1 MEYVQ
6 EIVQFTMEKNA
17 DYTASLALFT
27 DVSNSKEL
35 RELIVHGKLEAAL
48 LNASM
53 VMCRPLSDN
62 SICSYV
68 CTKITVVLNV
78 LMFHF

>member
-1 MEYVQ
+1 MEDVQ
-6 EIVQFTMEKNA
+6 ELIVQFTMEQNA

-35 RELIVHGKLEAAL
+35 RGLIVHGKLEAAL

-53 VMCRPLSDN
+53 VMYRPLSDN
-62 SICSYV
+62 SISSSRVRKFDCMLLFQMY
-68 CTKITVVLNV
+68 
-78 LMFHF
+78 

>member
-1 MEYVQ
+1 MEDVQ
-6 EIVQFTMEKNA
+6 ELIVQFTMQQNA
-17 DYTASLALFT
+17 DYTASLALLT

-53 VMCRPLSDN
+53 VMYRPLSDN
-62 SICSYV
+62 SISSSRVRKCCMLLFQMY
-68 CTKITVVLNV
+68 
-78 LMFHF
+78 

>member
-1 MEYVQ
+1 MEVVR
-6 EIVQFTMEKNA
+6 ELIVQFTMEQKA

-53 VMCRPLSDN
+53 VMYRPLSDN
-62 SICSYV
+62 SISSSRVRKFCMLFFQMY
-68 CTKITVVLNV
+68 
-78 LMFHF
+78 